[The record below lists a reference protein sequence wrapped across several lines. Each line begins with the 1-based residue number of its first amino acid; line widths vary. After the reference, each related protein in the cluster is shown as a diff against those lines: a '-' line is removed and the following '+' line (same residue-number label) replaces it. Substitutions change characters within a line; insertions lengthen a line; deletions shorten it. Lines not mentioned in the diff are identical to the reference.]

1 MPITRTNIID
11 DDGTGQ
17 TGTPLNNTWKQEL
30 YDQIDAVAS
39 GAEQTTAATGAQHN
53 FDLAGSNIYLRCTG
67 AAPSFSGF
75 TVLGA
80 APSPGDR
87 VLIECL
93 GTTAKVTNQDTNSTA
108 AHRVI
113 TPSTTGQIVGLG
125 GLMLLVYDGVTDR
138 WREHVIDP
146 GAAVAVTYSA
156 GNFTAS
162 GSMTWTVDSGDQV
175 KFAYVQRGKFVQ
187 FFVVLTLTT
196 VGGTLSNE
204 LRIALPNGFTAAY
217 EQWSP
222 FFGGYDSSVWVAV
235 TASLQ
240 AGGTYLSIQKSGS
253 GNYVA
258 ATNTTSLYFSGW
270 TAEMN

>member
-53 FDLAGSNIYLRCTG
+53 FDLTGSNIYLRCTG